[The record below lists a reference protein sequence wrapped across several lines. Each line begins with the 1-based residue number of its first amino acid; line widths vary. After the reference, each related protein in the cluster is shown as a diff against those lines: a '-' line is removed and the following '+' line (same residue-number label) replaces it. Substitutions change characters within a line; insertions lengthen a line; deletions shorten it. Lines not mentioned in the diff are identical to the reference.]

1 MMKTTQEKVN
11 NIIEELHR
19 GKHIDNMTRKWLSQ
33 PPVHLEYPFFYTL
46 TKIHKPKLVTRPIT
60 ERISSLADTL
70 LQPIP
75 QKQQSY
81 ITMIYNFYRKTKIG
95 KDAILVTMNV
105 TSCYLPS

>member
-1 MMKTTQEKVN
+1 MAFTTSSPLR
-11 NIIEELHR
+11 IPI
-19 GKHIDNMTRKWLSQ
+19 
-33 PPVHLEYPFFYTL
+33 FYTL

-81 ITMIYNFYRKTKIG
+81 IMIYNFYGKTKIG
-95 KDAILVTMNV
+95 QDAILVTMNV
-105 TSCYLPS
+105 TNCYLPS